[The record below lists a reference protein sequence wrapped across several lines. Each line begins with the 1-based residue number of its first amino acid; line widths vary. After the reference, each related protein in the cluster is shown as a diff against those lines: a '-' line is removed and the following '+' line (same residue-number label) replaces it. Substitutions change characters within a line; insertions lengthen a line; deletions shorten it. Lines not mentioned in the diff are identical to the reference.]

1 MEEYVPIAP
10 QTFENN
16 GITYKYDFNILTIEQ
31 AELARE
37 VCEFKF
43 NQLQSAPDNF
53 KQVIKSRGAE
63 WLQIAMSY
71 LLRSVKNNE
80 IEPFNKDKA
89 ESDTEKFVRTLPV
102 SFMLAIKECINDFFT
117 GIGKTSLSLTLF
129 QNEKKK
135 SGIQTL
141 LPILANLMQTNL
153 KQDAL

>member
-10 QTFENN
+10 QTFEYK
-16 GITYKYDFNILTIEQ
+16 GITYKYDFNLLTIEQ

-43 NQLQSAPDNF
+43 NQLQSIPDNF
-53 KQVIKSRGAE
+53 RQVIKSRGAE
-63 WLQIAMSY
+63 WLPIAMSY
-71 LLRSVKNNE
+71 LLRSVKNSE
-80 IEPFNKDKA
+80 VEPFNKDKA
-89 ESDTEKFVRTLPV
+89 ENETEKFVKSLPV
-102 SFMLAIKECINDFFT
+102 SFLPKIKECVDDFFT

-141 LPILANLMQTNL
+141 FPILANLMQANS